1 MIEKKILEDDYS
13 PLPQQSKFHQS
24 KAKYRC
30 YLGGLGA
37 GKTEAGSREAKLL
50 LLENPGI
57 VILIARQT
65 YPELRDTTMRTFFDT
80 LPKDLIKSWNKSEN
94 HLVLKNGSEVLF
106 RSLDDPMKLKSLE
119 LGFFWIDEA
128 SEVSE
133 DIFLTLQGRIRQN
146 KKGVTR
152 RGGYLTTNPPN
163 TGHWIEKHFIEKG
176 VSEYE
181 LIKATTYENR
191 EHLPDG
197 YIEDLERNYPPQ
209 WIKKY
214 LYGEFGFTSAGK
226 PVYPMFMEALHVRDL
241 SYYWKTRNKQGR
253 LPTLQLYRGWDF
265 GFNFPAM
272 IVTTV
277 DDQGRWLILKE
288 FLGREIIVNDLADK
302 GKLICATEFPEG
314 RYLDYCDPAGDQ
326 KNDKTGTRTSC
337 DILRAHRIYPTHRFS
352 TPLERS
358 EIIGRLLQ
366 KTVDGLPAIMIDKG
380 CKICIDAFS
389 GGYHFKK
396 PVNNEKYQQDVIE
409 KDGFFEHVMDALG
422 YIAANLF
429 MAAITG
435 TRPKPGKIG
444 NWQDFKKENKV
455 ESKYSVLS
463 MR

>member
-1 MIEKKILEDDYS
+1 L
-13 PLPQQSKFHQS
+13 
-24 KAKYRC
+24 
-30 YLGGLGA
+30 
-37 GKTEAGSREAKLL
+37 AGSQEALLL
-50 LLENPGI
+50 LLENPGL
-57 VILIARQT
+57 VMLICRQT
-65 YPELRDTTMRTFFDT
+65 YPELRDTTMRTFFEV
-80 LPKDLIKSWNKSEN
+80 LPPSLIKTWNKSEN

-119 LGFFWIDEA
+119 IGFFWIDEA

-146 KKGVTR
+146 KKGVNR

-176 VSEYE
+176 ANEYE
-181 LIKATTYENR
+181 LIKATTYENAKN
-191 EHLPDG
+191 LPEG

-226 PVYPMFMEALHVRDL
+226 PVYPMFMEAVHVRDL
-241 SYYWKTRNKQGR
+241 SYIWKPSKTSGR
-253 LPTLQLYRGWDF
+253 SPQIQLYRGWDF

-272 IVTTV
+272 VVTTV
-277 DDQGRWLILKE
+277 DDRGRWLILKE
-288 FLGREIIVNDLADK
+288 FLGREIIINDLADK
-302 GKLICATEFPEG
+302 GKLICNTTFPNGE
-314 RYLDYCDPAGDQ
+314 YMDYCDPAGDQ

-337 DILRAHRIYPTHRFS
+337 DILRAHRIYPIHRFS

-366 KTVDGLPAIMIDKG
+366 KQVDGLPAIMVDRGCRIVIDS
-380 CKICIDAFS
+380 FS

-396 PVNNEKYQQDVIE
+396 PFNNEKFQQDVIE
-409 KDGFFEHVMDALG
+409 KDGFYEHIMDALG

-429 MAAITG
+429 SAAITSN
-435 TRPKPGKIG
+435 RPRPGRIG
-444 NWQDFKKENKV
+444 NWKDYKV
-455 ESKYSVLS
+455 NRKMEAKYSVLS
-463 MR
+463 S